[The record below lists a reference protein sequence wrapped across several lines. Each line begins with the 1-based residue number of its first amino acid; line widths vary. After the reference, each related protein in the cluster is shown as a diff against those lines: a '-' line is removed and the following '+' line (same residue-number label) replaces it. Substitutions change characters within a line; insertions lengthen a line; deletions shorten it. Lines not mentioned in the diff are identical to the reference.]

1 MSSFDKIWAVFDC
14 NTYLQAVVR
23 RSSPAGSCYK
33 LAEDGIIKLF
43 ISRDVLAELEHVL
56 CRPKV
61 RKQLP
66 ALTDESVE
74 EFLTSLKNIAELV
87 RKVPKV
93 FSLPRDI
100 NDEPYINLA
109 VECEADYIVSRDKDL
124 IDLMSGYDFE
134 SKQFRQKFR
143 PLKIVQPLEFLRI
156 VEEKVKETIAIKP

>member
-23 RSSPAGSCYK
+23 RNSPAGSCYK

-43 ISRDVLAELEHVL
+43 ISKDVLAELEDVL
-56 CRPKV
+56 SRPKV

-66 ALTDESVE
+66 VLTDESVV
-74 EFLTSLKNIAELV
+74 EFLASLKKTAKFV
-87 RKVPKV
+87 KKVSKV
-93 FSLPRDI
+93 FSLLRDI
-100 NDEPYINLA
+100 DDEPYINLA
-109 VECEADYIVSRDKDL
+109 VEADADFIVTRDNDL
-124 IDLMSGYDFE
+124 IYLMSGYDFE

-156 VEEKVKETIAIKP
+156 VEENLREKIALKP